1 MEDSIYISFPLY
13 TVYLFK
19 SMITRNIHQ
28 SLSRIHSSLYILPSR
43 SRSSWHFSNQN
54 LWQLRLPMC
63 QLILNSTYSSSRRFS
78 PFFLTFFRH
87 ARLPYHALLNA
98 PLNYNEQSEVA
109 EQLRFSRHILKEA
122 EANIH
127 KQFENTKKLF
137 DRNSNSPSFPV
148 GCKLFV
154 RTSQR
159 GQISFKL
166 AHQWK
171 GPYICL

>member
-1 MEDSIYISFPLY
+1 MLLNYARLY
-13 TVYLFK
+13 SDTF
-19 SMITRNIHQ
+19 T
-28 SLSRIHSSLYILPSR
+28 
-43 SRSSWHFSNQN
+43 NQN
-54 LWQLRLPMC
+54 LWHLRLPMC
-63 QLILNSTYSSSRRFS
+63 QLIINSTYSSSRRFS
-78 PFFLTFFRH
+78 PFFLTFFRQ

-127 KQFENTKKLF
+127 KQFDSTKKSF
-137 DRNSNSPSFPV
+137 DKAANSPNFPI

-159 GQISFKL
+159 GKISYKL
-166 AHQWK
+166 AHQWN
-171 GPYICL
+171 CLLYTSPSPRDLSTSRMPSSA